1 MEMKAELNSLA
12 SDQPS
17 VDLVVPVIFQC
28 PHLVF
33 AGTDWEKVWAGEWES
48 KYRMAAYIDTTDT
61 VKAYRSSPTLL
72 QDRLCL
78 KLAQEW
84 QSYGGQAPPPH
95 HIHTHE
101 RTHPIIT
108 TNRATRLLH
117 HEAVSLATV
126 RRQRKSQLNLLNGE
140 IRNLRL
146 RRVQW

>member
-1 MEMKAELNSLA
+1 MEMRAELNSLA

-17 VDLVVPVIFQC
+17 VNLVVPVIFQC

-84 QSYGGQAPPPH
+84 QSYGGQAPPTPP
-95 HIHTHE
+95 HTHP
-101 RTHPIIT
+101 RTDTSDHNHEPCHQIIT
-108 TNRATRLLH
+108 P
-117 HEAVSLATV
+117 
-126 RRQRKSQLNLLNGE
+126 
-140 IRNLRL
+140 
-146 RRVQW
+146 